1 MVELVIFRVND
12 IYCGYVRGKVYLCAF
27 GETVEDVAEELLH
40 NIEMYEF
47 IQMELAIS
55 ELLNELQIS
64 RPNEPD
70 ESTTT

>member
-1 MVELVIFRVND
+1 MVELVIFRVKD
-12 IYCGYVRGKVYLCAF
+12 MYCGYVRGRVYLCAF
-27 GETVEDVAEELLH
+27 GETVEDVTEELLH

-47 IQMELAIS
+47 IQMELAIA

-64 RPNEPD
+64 RPNESD

>member
-47 IQMELAIS
+47 IQMELAIA

>member
-1 MVELVIFRVND
+1 M
-12 IYCGYVRGKVYLCAF
+12 YCGYVRGRVYLCAF
-27 GETVEDVAEELLH
+27 GETVEDVTEELLH

-47 IQMELAIS
+47 IQMELAIA

-64 RPNEPD
+64 RPNESD

>member
-12 IYCGYVRGKVYLCAF
+12 MYCGYVRGRVYLCAF
-27 GETVEDVAEELLH
+27 GETVEDVTEELLH

-47 IQMELAIS
+47 IQMELAIA

-64 RPNEPD
+64 RPNESD

>member
-27 GETVEDVAEELLH
+27 GETVEDVTDELLH

-47 IQMELAIS
+47 IQMELAIA